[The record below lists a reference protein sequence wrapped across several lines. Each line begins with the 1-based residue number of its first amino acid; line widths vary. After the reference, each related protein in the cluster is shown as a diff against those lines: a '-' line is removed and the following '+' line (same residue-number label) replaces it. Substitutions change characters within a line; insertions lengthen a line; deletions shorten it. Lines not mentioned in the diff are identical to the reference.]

1 MMTIKIR
8 VVLAI
13 ATLFLVGS
21 PTRGFG
27 HGTPITVNVVAGKL
41 SISGALLDDRGYVDK
56 VFADPDEE
64 AAFSPGPNNRLIA
77 ALPGFEVFD
86 LSAGQQLWIEV
97 LARPDFTKP
106 AMPARWLWFS
116 DSTGNTVA
124 DVPAALKLDLSSSR
138 GFTPSVS
145 LFQSP
150 TPAVGAVKL
159 ADLLSSDIG
168 AHKHLLNYILNDA
181 GAAVGA
187 YGFFARL
194 TSPDFLSSDPFL
206 LTLNNGLDAE
216 TFQKGA
222 KRINAAAR
230 LPGDYDG
237 DEDVDGGDLLAWQ
250 RTLGSTAALAADG
263 SINDVV
269 DGADLGVWR
278 DNFGQMTPASTPA
291 AGAIPEPSSLVLA
304 IFVGGLL
311 AAARQCDSKIA

>member
-1 MMTIKIR
+1 MMTINIR

-13 ATLFLVGS
+13 ATLCLIGS

-41 SISGALLDDRGYVDK
+41 SIGGALLDDRGYADK

-64 AAFSPGPNNRLIA
+64 AVFSPGPNNRLIA

-86 LSAGQQLWIEV
+86 MSAGQQLWIEA

-106 AMPARWLWFS
+106 ATPARWLWYS
-116 DSTGNTVA
+116 DSTGNEVT
-124 DVPAALKLDLSSSR
+124 DIPAALKLDLSSSR

-145 LFQSP
+145 MFQS
-150 TPAVGAVKL
+150 TAPAVGSVKL
-159 ADLLSSDIG
+159 ADLLSSDIES
-168 AHKHLLNYILNDA
+168 HKHLLNYILNDL
-181 GAAVGA
+181 GAATGT

-194 TSPDFLSSDPFL
+194 TSPDYSPSDPFL
-206 LTLNNGLDAE
+206 LTLNNGLDPE

-230 LPGDYDG
+230 LPVDYDG

-263 SINDVV
+263 SVNDIV
-269 DGADLGVWR
+269 DAADLGVWR
-278 DNFGQMTPASTPA
+278 DNFGRVTPTSTPA
-291 AGAIPEPSSLVLA
+291 AGAIPEPNSLVLA

-311 AAARQCDSKIA
+311 AAARQCDSKTA